1 MSLVY
6 AKKSDEI
13 ECARLVFIHGN
24 CITACEPKCVVPSYL
39 MYLASRF
46 VWLRSYE
53 SLLTYVAHMDL
64 VGDPLQGTC
73 FARASGILI
82 TKIHKIFYLGIRR
95 IFM

>member
-6 AKKSDEI
+6 AKISDDI
-13 ECARLVFIHGN
+13 GTCFMCASRVS
-24 CITACEPKCVVPSYL
+24 TCVVYVACGIKIL
-39 MYLASRF
+39 DVLDVRF
-46 VWLRSYE
+46 VWLRLYE

-64 VGDPLQGTC
+64 IGDPLQDTC
-73 FARASGILI
+73 HARASEILI